1 MKIGRTL
8 PPAAAPLYCA
18 DIWHGVAG
26 MLFPGRAIRALE
38 DEIRRD
44 FGVRHVFLVSSGT
57 AALTVTLMA
66 LKSLRPQTEVVMP
79 AYTCYSVPAAI
90 LKAGLTPAL
99 CDIDPATFDFDHALL
114 QEVLNE
120 NTLCVLAHHLF
131 GIPADIERIRTVS
144 ASHRPFVVEDAAQA
158 MGAESHG
165 NRLGTLGDVG
175 IFSLGR
181 GKNITCGSGGIIVTN
196 SDDIAG
202 AITREYR
209 TLERA
214 RPAEVLK
221 DVLALLLMAIF
232 IRPSLYWIPAA
243 LPFLRLGQT
252 LFPTKVPL
260 TRLSGLKAGV
270 LHNWRRRLA
279 RSNGIRSET
288 AAYFCRRLHLELP
301 PGPSHPYL
309 RLPVLAATPQ
319 EKRRL
324 HALSEAR
331 GLGLSVAYPAP
342 VSEIPQL
349 RAVVNGH
356 RFPHAA
362 QVADSLVTI
371 PTHHWLSEKDK
382 RAIADVWEMAHAS

>member
-1 MKIGRTL
+1 
-8 PPAAAPLYCA
+8 
-18 DIWHGVAG
+18 
-26 MLFPGRAIRALE
+26 
-38 DEIRRD
+38 
-44 FGVRHVFLVSSGT
+44 
-57 AALTVTLMA
+57 
-66 LKSLRPQTEVVMP
+66 
-79 AYTCYSVPAAI
+79 
-90 LKAGLTPAL
+90 PAL

-114 QEVLNE
+114 QEVVNE

-356 RFPHAA
+356 RFPHAS

>member
-1 MKIGRTL
+1 
-8 PPAAAPLYCA
+8 
-18 DIWHGVAG
+18 
-26 MLFPGRAIRALE
+26 
-38 DEIRRD
+38 
-44 FGVRHVFLVSSGT
+44 
-57 AALTVTLMA
+57 
-66 LKSLRPQTEVVMP
+66 
-79 AYTCYSVPAAI
+79 
-90 LKAGLTPAL
+90 
-99 CDIDPATFDFDHALL
+99 
-114 QEVLNE
+114 
-120 NTLCVLAHHLF
+120 VLAHHLF

-175 IFSLGR
+175 IFSLGG

-324 HALSEAR
+324 HALSVAR

-356 RFPHAA
+356 RFPHAS